1 MRKKY
6 FFTKNPKNHARKAF
20 FKQKNETFFKKVKSP
35 QSLDFS
41 GFAALFETEKI
52 TFSKKKQKKLK
63 KSVDIW
69 GGLPYNMSCVGQRS
83 TNK

>member
-1 MRKKY
+1 MP
-6 FFTKNPKNHARKAF
+6 TNHF

-52 TFSKKKQKKLK
+52 TFSKKNKK
-63 KSVDIW
+63 
-69 GGLPYNMSCVGQRS
+69 N
-83 TNK
+83 

>member
-6 FFTKNPKNHARKAF
+6 FFTKNLKNHAHKPF
-20 FKQKNETFFKKVKSP
+20 FKQKNETFFKKVKSL

-52 TFSKKKQKKLK
+52 TFSKKNKK
-63 KSVDIW
+63 
-69 GGLPYNMSCVGQRS
+69 N
-83 TNK
+83 

>member
-6 FFTKNPKNHARKAF
+6 FFTKNLKKHARKAF
-20 FKQKNETFFKKVKSP
+20 FKKKNETFFKKVKGP

-52 TFSKKKQKKLK
+52 TFSKKTKKIEK
-63 KSVDIW
+63 K
-69 GGLPYNMSCVGQRS
+69 C
-83 TNK
+83 